1 MIYKESRSWY
11 VVELFAIFEGDRQL
25 CLLIVEKEWWMRVC
39 VVLSGENSFLY
50 LLNWIWIE

>member
-39 VVLSGENSFLY
+39 VFLSRENSFLY